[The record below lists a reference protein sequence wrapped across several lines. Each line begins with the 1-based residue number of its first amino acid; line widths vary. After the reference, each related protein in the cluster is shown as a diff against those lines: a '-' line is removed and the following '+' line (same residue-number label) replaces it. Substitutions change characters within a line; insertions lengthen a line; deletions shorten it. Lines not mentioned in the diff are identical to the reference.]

1 MKPGVEARMR
11 KTMQVAPDAV
21 KAIQNR
27 VAPKGGRPDNAQRGA
42 VLLANCAK
50 TVQIAN
56 IKRATAPAKRTSE
69 ANRKALAVALAPQT
83 AGARNAKRL
92 AAVIESQ
99 SSKNTRRLASLNST
113 K

>member
-1 MKPGVEARMR
+1 MR
-11 KTMQVAPDAV
+11 ETLQVAPV
-21 KAIQNR
+21 VLKSIQNR
-27 VAPKGGRPDNAQRGA
+27 VSPDGGRPDNAQRGA
-42 VLLANCAK
+42 VLLLANCAK

-56 IKRATAPAKRTSE
+56 IKRATAPAKRTTE
-69 ANRKALAVALAPQT
+69 TNRAALAAALAPQT

-92 AAVIESQ
+92 AALTETQ